1 MGRSGCKIG
10 GPVSGALV
18 STTLVVA
25 KSSTGANAECK
36 NRRRLALSSGVRP
49 LAARSEG

>member
-18 STTLVVA
+18 STSRVVA
-25 KSSTGANAECK
+25 EGSTGVNAKCATK
-36 NRRRLALSSGVRP
+36 RRFALSSGVRP

>member
-10 GPVSGALV
+10 GPVSGAVV
-18 STTLVVA
+18 STTRVVSE
-25 KSSTGANAECK
+25 SSTGANAKCATK
-36 NRRRLALSSGVRP
+36 RRLALSSGVRP